1 MNNEHTHATI
11 GFIFFCI
18 TIMVFIVSVTKNQ
31 TVSEYPYCAGKVK
44 QEKVQICFKKESDL
58 KLFLEGKT
66 YINYQESKSN
76 K

>member
-1 MNNEHTHATI
+1 MGNAQKYITI
-11 GFIFFCI
+11 GFIFFCL
-18 TIMVFIVSVTKNQ
+18 TIMVIVISGTKNQ

-66 YINYQESKSN
+66 YINYQESK
-76 K
+76 